1 MHNLQTLPTTSGQ
14 PLTIGAHLRYRHNYK
29 LGSDEYEWIE
39 RIGIVTSIDEI
50 DASVRVAL
58 SAETGLH
65 HVRFIQLNDGSLQMD
80 ASNYVAEILAPASA
94 PQPIDWKA

>member
-14 PLTIGAHLRYRHNYK
+14 PLTIGARLRYRRAYSPSH
-29 LGSDEYEWIE
+29 LECEWRE

-94 PQPIDWKA
+94 ALAA

>member
-14 PLTIGAHLRYRHNYK
+14 PLTIGARLRYRRAYSPSH
-29 LGSDEYEWIE
+29 LECEWRE
-39 RIGIVTSIDEI
+39 RIGIDEI

-58 SAETGLH
+58 SDETGLH